1 VLIKQERHGELCA
14 FSESAVSI
22 LCVYCALCPVLCVST
37 TLCVLC
43 FVYQLHSV
51 SYALCINYTLCPMLC
66 VSTTICVLCFVYQL
80 HSVSYAL
87 CINYTLCPMLCVYMC
102 INVYS
107 ALCKYVYALYINYQL
122 HSVSILH
129 PDLPCTFICNHV
141 FYVPTSR
148 ALSRMA
154 VDFCPWGVNVWN
166 LPPPQIIRVIQSSQ
180 IQNPSAPRFYIAT
193 STPCYAVCCICC
205 CMSTDVGCI
214 PTLPCF
220 LPRVHGH

>member
-1 VLIKQERHGELCA
+1 M
-14 FSESAVSI
+14 
-22 LCVYCALCPVLCVST
+22 
-37 TLCVLC
+37 LCVLC
-43 FVYQLHSV
+43 FVCQLHSV
-51 SYALCINYTLCPMLC
+51 SC
-66 VSTTICVLCFVYQL
+66 
-80 HSVSYAL
+80 AL